1 MLGFFLCARQPSV
14 GSALQKFALRLQQ
27 VAWSTV
33 PPAAIVHASF
43 FERVPMHKMM
53 TPLTRYAQ
61 FSGRASRSEFWWFQL
76 FIVIISIPLYV
87 LSFYAG
93 YTGSSTLALV
103 VSGLSVVLWLAVIV
117 PLIAVTVRRL
127 HDTDRSGWWYLLMF
141 VPVVSLV
148 VLVFLLLPSTPGG
161 NRFGAPVPHV

>member
-1 MLGFFLCARQPSV
+1 
-14 GSALQKFALRLQQ
+14 
-27 VAWSTV
+27 
-33 PPAAIVHASF
+33 
-43 FERVPMHKMM
+43 MHKMM

-103 VSGLSVVLWLAVIV
+103 VSGLSVVLWLVFVLPCLA
-117 PLIAVTVRRL
+117 ATVRRL
-127 HDTDRSGWWYLLMF
+127 HDTDRSGWWVLLAF
-141 VPVVSLV
+141 VPFVSLA
-148 VLVFLLLPSTPGG
+148 VLVFLLLPSSPGD